1 MRKIVL
7 GNNPKNYES
16 DVEVTLEDGDKTEI
30 TVIYKYRTRTEM
42 AEFLESL
49 SIDPTKQ
56 IELLDMKNAVKNT
69 QQSLEQDA
77 EMLLDIM
84 DGWNVDIELTKEN
97 LMQFCNELPQAAMD
111 ILIHYI
117 SGAKKLRQK
126 N

>member
-16 DVEVTLEDGDKTEI
+16 EVEVTLQDGDKTEI

-42 AEFLESL
+42 AEFMQGLNL
-49 SIDPTKQ
+49 DPKKAAD
-56 IELLDMKNAVKNT
+56 LLDMKNAVSNT

-77 EMLLDIM
+77 EMLLSIM
-84 DGWNVDIELTKEN
+84 DDWNVDIELTKEN
-97 LMQFCNELPQAAMD
+97 LMQFCDELPQAAMD
-111 ILIHYI
+111 LLIHYI
-117 SGAKKLRQK
+117 SGSKKFRQK

>member
-16 DVEVTLEDGDKTEI
+16 DVEVTLQDGEKTTI
-30 TVIYKYRTRTEM
+30 RVTFKYRTRKQM
-42 AEFLESL
+42 AEFMQGL
-49 SIDPTKQ
+49 SIDPKTAVD
-56 IELLDMKNAVKNT
+56 LLDMKNAVANT
-69 QQSLEQDA
+69 TASLEQDA
-77 EMLLDIM
+77 NMLLSMIEA
-84 DGWNVDIELTKEN
+84 WNVDAELNHEN
-97 LMQFCNELPQAAMD
+97 AMQFCDELPQAAMD